1 MQYCHTVNI
10 AHAVK
15 SDESKIAGIDAQNPA
30 FHSLQAEAY
39 INDSLS
45 RWQAGLDDERCLAIL
60 RALHDASAFSPCFAL
75 SARAIGKAT
84 GLHHQVIKRLI
95 RGDKRCRAKLMGLVA
110 WLNGKGRRGARYWL
124 TPEGAKVAELLAKGF
139 QVGKATLTAL
149 ATDQL
154 RRKMAHLPKMAHQNG
169 TPTENSTMLPYG
181 SYNECSLTAVALS
194 KPVRKPLS
202 PLAERLYWDY
212 GIRWWVAEDLVA
224 RYSPLEI
231 KAAIALREWRN
242 GAIVNGAGFIIYLLR
257 KGYARRLA
265 EAWLRDPQCA
275 RPPRKPPD
283 EPNWDAIVAALRD
296 ALAPYGIRVDDEG
309 FADLP
314 TCRLALPPDPDEALD
329 LLRRHGLLRDGNG
342 QDADQD
348 PAEAPDQA
356 PTDADALTDDAPT
369 VADATEA
376 LRAADD
382 ATTGGDDGDD
392 DDDGEPLPPPS
403 CDLCGRKEGEP
414 HPALAS
420 WQRNDFLCLS
430 ELSDDFKRRFGLPE
444 AGLLCRGCY
453 VTLCRT
459 LNPADQD
466 QNTEA
471 TETDQAPMDNDDAIA
486 DAKPDSHQPDRSDGL
501 NDPSD
506 DSENC
511 PNPLVKVFLLPD
523 SAAQGFQPVVRDLM
537 TAFKTKGATEI
548 VKDGV
553 TYRLKG
559 FRNLEGDL
567 AFALIEVD
575 ATTLPNEA
583 RALIDELCRLYERDG
598 TIAIER
604 GCLRVEIAEVVRLAE
619 GKTLYRFSVTKLDK
633 GRKQR

>member
-1 MQYCHTVNI
+1 MPTQYRPKVNI

-15 SDESKIAGIDAQNPA
+15 SDESKTAGIDAQNPA

-45 RWQAGLDDERCLAIL
+45 RWQAGLDDERCHAIL
-60 RALHDASAFSPCFAL
+60 RALLDASARSPRFAL
-75 SARAIGKAT
+75 SARAISKAT

-110 WLNGKGRRGARYWL
+110 WLNGKGRRGTRYWL
-124 TPEGAKVAELLAKGF
+124 TPEGAKVAELLSKGF
-139 QVGKATLTAL
+139 RLGKATLTAL
-149 ATDQL
+149 ATDRL
-154 RRKMAHLPKMAHQNG
+154 RRKMAHQNG
-169 TPTENSTMLPYG
+169 TPTENNMPSKDGFNL
-181 SYNECSLTAVALS
+181 CSLTAVVPS

-202 PLAERLYWDY
+202 PLAERLCRDY

-231 KAAIALREWRN
+231 KAAIALLEWRK
-242 GAIVNGAGFIIYLLR
+242 GAIVNEAGFIIYSLR
-257 KGYARRLA
+257 EGYARRLA
-265 EAWLRDPQCA
+265 EAWLRKPQCA

-283 EPNWDAIVAALRD
+283 EPDWDAIVAALRD

-309 FADLP
+309 SADFP
-314 TCRLALPPDPDEALD
+314 NGRVKLPPDPDKALD

-348 PAEAPDQA
+348 PADAPDQA

-430 ELSDDFKRRFGLPE
+430 ELSDDFKQRFGLPE

-459 LNPADQD
+459 LCPADQD

-471 TETDQAPMDNDDAIA
+471 TETDQAPKDNDDAIA
-486 DAKPDSHQPDRSDGL
+486 DAKPDSHQPDRSDGQ

-511 PNPLVKVFLLPD
+511 PSPSVKFVPLPD
-523 SAAQGFQPVVRDLM
+523 SAAEAFQPVVRDLM

-553 TYRLKG
+553 T
-559 FRNLEGDL
+559 
-567 AFALIEVD
+567 
-575 ATTLPNEA
+575 
-583 RALIDELCRLYERDG
+583 
-598 TIAIER
+598 
-604 GCLRVEIAEVVRLAE
+604 
-619 GKTLYRFSVTKLDK
+619 
-633 GRKQR
+633 